1 MFEQIHNDIVPRDA
15 RPRFGFAAFARESVL
30 QTFIVFL
37 LALAGLGYA
46 ATLFAQAPQPSPQTQ
61 IAATRVWP
69 AADYTRITLESP
81 QPLRH
86 QTLSLKN
93 PERLVL
99 DLENVALTPALAG
112 LNEKIGANDPYVKS
126 VRVGQFKP
134 NVVRLVFDLKSEVKP
149 QVFAL
154 APVAGYAHRLALDI
168 YPLEP
173 PDPLMALVDKS
184 EKPAEATASSPGVA
198 PPAPVATA
206 PVETRPSPPAARTPE
221 RTERTARTATRKPPR
236 MIIIAIDAGHG
247 GEDPGARGSSGTWE
261 KNITLAI
268 SRKLKERIDQEP
280 NMRALMIR
288 DGDYFMSLG
297 ARVVKARRAN
307 ADLFVSVHAD
317 AFTSPEAR
325 GSSVFALSERGATSA
340 AANFLARKENE
351 ADLIGGVNID
361 VPDPFLKQTLL
372 DLSQTATIND
382 SLKLARAVLGEIGGI
397 NRLHKNHV
405 EQAGFAVLKSPDIPS
420 ILVETAFIT
429 NPDEERRLNDDAYQT
444 RMAEAIF
451 AGIKRYFA
459 ANPPLAREVVVKNN
473 Q

>member
-1 MFEQIHNDIVPRDA
+1 MFEKIHNDIVSSES

-30 QTFIVFL
+30 ETFIVFL
-37 LALAGLGYA
+37 LVLVGLGYA
-46 ATLFAQAPQPSPQTQ
+46 ATLFAQTPQTAQTQ
-61 IAATRVWP
+61 IAAARVWP
-69 AADYTRITLESP
+69 AADYTRVTLEAP
-81 QPLRH
+81 QPIRH
-86 QTLSLKN
+86 QMLSLKN

-99 DLENVALTPALAG
+99 DLENIALTQVLSG

-173 PDPLMALVDKS
+173 PDPLMALLDKS
-184 EKPAEATASSPGVA
+184 EKPVELTTTAPVVA
-198 PPAPVATA
+198 PPVSPAPGATA
-206 PVETRPSPPAARTPE
+206 PVETRPTLSARGPEKSARTDS
-221 RTERTARTATRKPPR
+221 RKPTR
-236 MIIIAIDAGHG
+236 MITIAIDAGHG
-247 GEDPGARGSSGTWE
+247 GEDPGARGSNGTWE
-261 KNITLAI
+261 KNVTLAI

-280 NMRALMIR
+280 NMRGLMLR

-382 SLKLARAVLGEIGGI
+382 SLKLARAVLGEVGTI
-397 NRLHKNHV
+397 NKLHKNQV

-429 NPDEERRLNDDAYQT
+429 NPDEERRLNDEAYQVK
-444 RMAEAIF
+444 MAEAIF

-459 ANPPLAREVVVKNN
+459 ANPPLAREVVVRNT